1 MPQSGA
7 AWAVPGLSAPLSGV
21 SLAATG
27 APRAA
32 RGGAPAARLRP
43 AAAGAAEARRG
54 GSDVKKPAPGLRPDL
69 FLQLPFGS
77 GGGVRLSG
85 ILSGWPRVPLLSPG
99 CHGAD
104 DGQSEGTV
112 IMPSLAIVPVA
123 ASSLAALRGGKARRR
138 RRPRPL
144 MLLPPAGSEGSA
156 GAAGELRPA
165 APRRAR
171 AQAAADL
178 CRRFRPGPLEP
189 TTAGGLA
196 LRRALRGGVPRQQFP
211 VLMSYELMR
220 LALAPSADGRNHR
233 DEAEAL
239 LMGVYAKFLEHTSA
253 PPRPPAASPGAF
265 REYAERFGG
274 AANKALEATAS
285 MDFQFVANAHA
296 LGLARGAALPR
307 IVAGEARRLY
317 GGAARF
323 GHALRQAELRFQV
336 DGAAGTFVPLSL
348 EAELLREELEELW
361 KQSPPVKGGAAPA
374 AELVPRSAAGPAREL
389 EGDEEAAQRSLR
401 EALARLARIGEERP
415 GLATYLGWLGRF
427 DPEALSLLAKPAP
440 AVALAIQLQVEAVWG
455 SPKEVNEAA
464 EVAMTPSDLIEAIL
478 FGAWLRDAWAE
489 AADGMSR
496 HREAEGD
503 GRS

>member
-1 MPQSGA
+1 M
-7 AWAVPGLSAPLSGV
+7 
-21 SLAATG
+21 
-27 APRAA
+27 R
-32 RGGAPAARLRP
+32 
-43 AAAGAAEARRG
+43 
-54 GSDVKKPAPGLRPDL
+54 KPAPGLRPDL

-85 ILSGWPRVPLLSPG
+85 ILSGCPRVPLLSPG

-104 DGQSEGTV
+104 GGQSEGTV

-123 ASSLAALRGGKARRR
+123 ASALAALRGGKARRR
-138 RRPRPL
+138 RRPRQLMSRRQL
-144 MLLPPAGSEGSA
+144 MLLPPADSKGGA

-165 APRRAR
+165 PPRRAR

-178 CRRFRPGPLEP
+178 CRRLWPGPLEP
-189 TTAGGLA
+189 ATAGGLA
-196 LRRALRGGVPRQQFP
+196 LRRALRGGVPREQFP
-211 VLMSYELMR
+211 MLMNYELMR
-220 LALAPSADGRNHR
+220 LALAPSADGRKPR

-239 LMGVYAKFLEHTSA
+239 LMGVYAKFLEHTGA

-265 REYAERFGG
+265 REYAECFGG
-274 AANKALEATAS
+274 VANEALEATTS
-285 MDFQFVANAHA
+285 MDFQFVANAHV

-307 IVAGEARRLY
+307 IAAGEARRLY

-361 KQSPPVKGGAAPA
+361 TQPHPVREGSAPA
-374 AELVPRSAAGPAREL
+374 AELVLRSAASPAQEL

-427 DPEALSLLAKPAP
+427 DPEALSLLARPAP
-440 AVALAIQLQVEAVWG
+440 AVALAMQLQVEAVWG

-464 EVAMTPSDLIEAIL
+464 EVAMTPSDLIEALL
-478 FGAWLRDAWAE
+478 FGAWLGDAWAE
-489 AADGMSR
+489 AEDGMSR
-496 HREAEGD
+496 HREAENDSRG
-503 GRS
+503 

>member
-1 MPQSGA
+1 
-7 AWAVPGLSAPLSGV
+7 
-21 SLAATG
+21 
-27 APRAA
+27 
-32 RGGAPAARLRP
+32 
-43 AAAGAAEARRG
+43 
-54 GSDVKKPAPGLRPDL
+54 
-69 FLQLPFGS
+69 
-77 GGGVRLSG
+77 
-85 ILSGWPRVPLLSPG
+85 
-99 CHGAD
+99 
-104 DGQSEGTV
+104 
-112 IMPSLAIVPVA
+112 
-123 ASSLAALRGGKARRR
+123 
-138 RRPRPL
+138 
-144 MLLPPAGSEGSA
+144 MLLPPADSEGSA

-165 APRRAR
+165 PPRRAR

-178 CRRFRPGPLEP
+178 CRRLWPGPLEP

-196 LRRALRGGVPRQQFP
+196 LRRALRGELPKEQFP
-211 VLMSYELMR
+211 MLFSYELMR
-220 LALAPSADGRNHR
+220 LALAPAADGRNPR
-233 DEAEAL
+233 DKAEAL
-239 LMGVYAKFLEHTSA
+239 LMGAYAKFLEHTRA
-253 PPRPPAASPGAF
+253 PPRPPAASAGAF
-265 REYAERFGG
+265 TEYAERFGG
-274 AANKALEATAS
+274 AANKALEATTS
-285 MDFQFVANAHA
+285 MDFQIVANAHV

-307 IVAGEARRLY
+307 IAASEARRLY

-374 AELVPRSAAGPAREL
+374 AELVPRSTANPAQEL
-389 EGDEEAAQRSLR
+389 EGDDEAAQRSLR

-440 AVALAIQLQVEAVWG
+440 AVALAMQLQVEAVWG

-464 EVAMTPSDLIEAIL
+464 EVAMTPSDLIEAVL

-496 HREAEGD
+496 HREAESD